1 MPRHHVNN
9 FPPGTYVE
17 HVDREWVGTVKR
29 ITVNPFGEPILVV
42 DVAFLKERKWNGTFK
57 IDPVEEDTIKIHPMH
72 VQRLDEDTVVST
84 DQDEDN

>member
-29 ITVNPFGEPILVV
+29 ITLNPSGEPILVV
-42 DVAFLKERKWNGTFK
+42 DVAFLQEWNGTFLA
-57 IDPVEEDTIKIHPMH
+57 EEDIITIHPMH
-72 VQRLDEDTVVST
+72 VRRLNEDTVVKGPT
-84 DQDEDN
+84 DEDD